1 MAVHDMPER
10 SMPAMPALRELKKV
24 PTPGCGQGAG
34 QASAFTG
41 GRETTRWLRVTIV
54 HSDALSIS

>member
-24 PTPGCGQGAG
+24 PAPGCGQARGKPG
-34 QASAFTG
+34 AFTG
-41 GRETTRWLRVTIV
+41 GRHTTRRLRVTIV
-54 HSDALSIS
+54 HSDALSIT

>member
-10 SMPAMPALRELKKV
+10 SMPAIPALRELKKV
-24 PTPGCGQGAG
+24 PTPGCGQARGKPAFADRGAIQHAG
-34 QASAFTG
+34 C
-41 GRETTRWLRVTIV
+41 VMIV